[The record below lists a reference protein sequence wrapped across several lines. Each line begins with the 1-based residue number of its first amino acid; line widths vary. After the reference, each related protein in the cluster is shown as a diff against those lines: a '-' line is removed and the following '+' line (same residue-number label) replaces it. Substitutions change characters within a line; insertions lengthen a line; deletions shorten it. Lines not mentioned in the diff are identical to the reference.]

1 MSVAIPSQLVSNTS
15 SAAGTP
21 LDCIIIVTMHN
32 RCAADPKCRH
42 WFVPPPKN
50 VNETKTPGAI
60 PLGETVCVLMDG
72 NPDHKHINNSYCMGA
87 SAPAWYVL
95 DPLVSHSLVLDE
107 I

>member
-1 MSVAIPSQLVSNTS
+1 LFLTHHPLRALHWIALSSPNDAI
-15 SAAGTP
+15 
-21 LDCIIIVTMHN
+21 D
-32 RCAADPKCRH
+32 AADPKCRH

>member
-1 MSVAIPSQLVSNTS
+1 MHCHRHNDAI
-15 SAAGTP
+15 
-21 LDCIIIVTMHN
+21 D
-32 RCAADPKCRH
+32 AADPKCRH